1 MQGQPLSITDSQS
14 KDERFSKLL
23 MSNIRTMCF
32 YSFFKNCKNCK
43 GEVNLLECTLEGDI
57 CCTLFTV
64 FAELSIKC
72 SHII

>member
-32 YSFFKNCKNCK
+32 Y
-43 GEVNLLECTLEGDI
+43 LLKKTGKTRRDRSIYSNVLWKEIFAAHYL
-57 CCTLFTV
+57 LFLLN
-64 FAELSIKC
+64 FQ
-72 SHII
+72 